1 MISHT
6 RIPRV
11 VIVVLSLFLVLVLAQ
26 STSGYNNGGYLEA
39 YTASCIGAKLV
50 RAEDLDFCS
59 MVNWRTANLYNS
71 SIFFSYNPTNG
82 LSAQEQD
89 VVAKNV
95 MASILSGSSARRY
108 NSHCR
113 AALQRFA
120 CVSAFPYCPSVG
132 SSTDS
137 TSYLPACNR
146 QCMQVHDMCKENYFS
161 TTSLVTLDCSLY
173 PVDRNCVL
181 NVPTDRFLLLPDQ
194 VKAPNNEF
202 TLDDV
207 INICVSSATFH
218 VC

>member
-1 MISHT
+1 MIRHT

-11 VIVVLSLFLVLVLAQ
+11 VIIVLSLFLVLVLAQ
-26 STSGYNNGGYLEA
+26 STSGYNNGDYLNE

-50 RAEDLDFCS
+50 RAEDLGFCS

-71 SIFFSYNPTNG
+71 SIFSSYNPTNG
-82 LSAQEQD
+82 LSAQDQD

-95 MASILSGSSARRY
+95 MASILSGSKARGY
-108 NSHCR
+108 NSQCR
-113 AALQRFA
+113 AALQRFV
-120 CVSAFPYCPSVG
+120 CVAAFPYCPSVV
-132 SSTDS
+132 SSADS

-146 QCMQVHDMCKENYFS
+146 QCMQVHDICKKNYFS

-194 VKAPNNEF
+194 VRAVN
-202 TLDDV
+202 
-207 INICVSSATFH
+207 SH
-218 VC
+218 